1 MYCKLSEKECKM
13 IQNVSNLTRVD
24 YGLINDLIPI
34 DSFISIIYDLL
45 NIIDYK
51 EETIKEIARISS
63 GNITELAIKHAKE
76 LKIM

>member
-1 MYCKLSEKECKM
+1 MYCKLSEKEYKM

-24 YGLINDLIPI
+24 YELIDDLIPI

-51 EETIKEIARISS
+51 EETIKEI
-63 GNITELAIKHAKE
+63 KE
-76 LKIM
+76 DIVANYKFIGDEYYD

>member
-24 YGLINDLIPI
+24 YELINDLIPI

-51 EETIKEIARISS
+51 EETIKEI
-63 GNITELAIKHAKE
+63 KE
-76 LKIM
+76 DIVENYKFIGDEYYD

>member
-24 YGLINDLIPI
+24 YELIDDLIPI

-51 EETIKEIARISS
+51 EETIKEI
-63 GNITELAIKHAKE
+63 KE
-76 LKIM
+76 DIVENYKFIGDEYYD

>member
-13 IQNVSNLTRVD
+13 IQNVSNLTRTD
-24 YGLINDLIPI
+24 YELINDLIPI

-51 EETIKEIARISS
+51 EETIKEI
-63 GNITELAIKHAKE
+63 KE
-76 LKIM
+76 DIVENYKFIGDEYYD